1 MSFILDALRKSES
14 ERQRE
19 AAPSLSRAPL
29 AQVRHRIP
37 AWIWALISIL
47 LAALIALGA
56 AWWQGRTNETLATD
70 STAPATSVPSADTT
84 SQLPADE
91 PEPESEATFSVP
103 TALRSMN
110 ELARF
115 GPNLPD
121 YRLELLAYNPAE
133 PAASWARINGRRY
146 AAGDRIG
153 GGPELIELRADG
165 VVIGYAGERF
175 LLTAR

>member
-29 AQVRHRIP
+29 AQVRHRVP

-47 LAALIALGA
+47 LAALIALAA
-56 AWWQGRTNETLATD
+56 AWWQGRTNETPATD
-70 STAPATSVPSADTT
+70 STSPATSVPSAVTA
-84 SQLPADE
+84 SPPPAAE
-91 PEPESEATFSVP
+91 PALASDGTEATPAAV
-103 TALRSMN
+103 RSMN

-121 YRLELLAYNPAE
+121 YRLELLAFNPAD

-146 AAGDRIG
+146 AAGDKIG

-175 LLTAR
+175 LLTAH

>member
-29 AQVRHRIP
+29 AQVRHRVP

-56 AWWQGRTNETLATD
+56 AWWQGRTSETRAAD
-70 STAPATSVPSADTT
+70 SGEPASAAPSVARTSS
-84 SQLPADE
+84 LPAGE
-91 PEPESEATFSVP
+91 PDAAADAAASTPVP
-103 TALRSMN
+103 LRPIN
-110 ELARF
+110 ELVRF

-121 YRLELLAYNPAE
+121 YRLELLAYNAAD

-146 AAGDRIG
+146 VAGDRIG
-153 GGPELIELRADG
+153 GGAELIELRADG
-165 VVIGYAGERF
+165 AVLGYAGEHF
-175 LLTAR
+175 LLPTR